1 MQQEYILVLCSV
13 FVFAQPSETLGKKEK
28 EKIIRTACMKSES
41 LCLEAHLT
49 MNNVLPNGT
58 SQTVSRALATSMNF
72 NDVKKNC
79 SNNRTM

>member
-1 MQQEYILVLCSV
+1 
-13 FVFAQPSETLGKKEK
+13 
-28 EKIIRTACMKSES
+28 MKSES

-58 SQTVSRALATSMNF
+58 SQTVSRPLATSMNF

-79 SNNRTM
+79 SNN